1 MNLAHIAE
9 TKRKSK
15 AAMDVANANVYLSDR
30 KIKEYMKDQNKNQDK
45 IERLESMKLRQIGIA
60 SINRQTYMEMVYLS
74 ARLTYDQRL
83 KLESVSWK

>member
-9 TKRKSK
+9 TKWHSKRKMDK
-15 AAMDVANANVYLSDR
+15 ADAAVYILDR
-30 KIKEYMKDQNKNQDK
+30 QIKRTEDTAK
-45 IERLESMKLRQIGIA
+45 IEQLERMKLKQIGLA

-74 ARLTYDQRL
+74 ARLPYDQRL